1 MSSTLTPTLT
11 TPTLTTGTWNID
23 ASHTTVGFVVRH
35 LMIAKVRGSFTK
47 VSGTVTVPEDPFGTV
62 IDVTIDPT
70 SISTADEARD
80 GHLRGAD
87 FLDVEK
93 YGQITFKS
101 TKVTA
106 DGDGYQLIGELT
118 IKGVTNAVTLEVD
131 FDGIQQDPWGNTKA
145 GFSATGEI
153 NRKDWGIEYNA
164 ALEAGGVLIGEM
176 VKLQLD
182 VELGRVA

>member
-1 MSSTLTPTLT
+1 MSTKTPLTA
-11 TPTLTTGTWNID
+11 GTWNID

-47 VSGTVTVPEDPFGTV
+47 VSGTVTVPEDPFATVVDVV
-62 IDVTIDPT
+62 IDPL

-101 TKVTA
+101 TKITA
-106 DGDGYQLIGELT
+106 AGGGYQLVGDLT
-118 IKGVTNAVTLEVD
+118 IKGISKSVSLDVE

-164 ALEAGGVLIGEM
+164 ALEAGGVLIGEQ

-182 VELGRVA
+182 VELAKAV

>member
-1 MSSTLTPTLT
+1 MSSTLA
-11 TPTLTTGTWNID
+11 PTLTTGTWNID

-47 VSGTVTVPEDPFGTV
+47 VSGTVTVPEDPLATL

-70 SISTADEARD
+70 SIATADDARD
-80 GHLRGAD
+80 GHLRGSD

-93 YGQITFKS
+93 YGRITFKS

-106 DGDGYQLIGELT
+106 NGDGYQLVGELT

-131 FDGIQQDPWGNTKA
+131 FDGVREDPWGNIKA

-182 VELGRVA
+182 VELVRAA